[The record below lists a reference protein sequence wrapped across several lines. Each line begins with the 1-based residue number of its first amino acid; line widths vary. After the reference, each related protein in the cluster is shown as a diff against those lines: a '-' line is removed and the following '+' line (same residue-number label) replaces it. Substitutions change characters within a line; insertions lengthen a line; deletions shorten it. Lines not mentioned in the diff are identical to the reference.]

1 MLPLDVTFYTSWI
14 NGELTSLVY
23 NDLTLL
29 VMYEQLLEYIHFVIT
44 YAIICVSRTRKRSHD
59 SRVSL
64 LHAVF
69 GSLYANF
76 TSICTKIR
84 R

>member
-1 MLPLDVTFYTSWI
+1 MAFYTSWI

-23 NDLTLL
+23 NDLILS
-29 VMYEQLLEYIHFVIT
+29 VMYKQLLEYIYFVIT
-44 YAIICVSRTRKRSHD
+44 YAMKCVSRARKRSRD

-64 LHAVF
+64 LRAVF
-69 GSLYANF
+69 SSLCANF

-84 R
+84 